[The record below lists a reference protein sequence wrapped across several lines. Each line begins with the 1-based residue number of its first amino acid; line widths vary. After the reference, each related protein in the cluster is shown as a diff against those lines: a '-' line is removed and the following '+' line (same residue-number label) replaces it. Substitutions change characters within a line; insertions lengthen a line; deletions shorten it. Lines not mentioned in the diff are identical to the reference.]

1 MKQILFSN
9 RVFEEYLLA
18 EIILSDN
25 VSLTLGGIY
34 RSPSANKAESTEL
47 LIDFIQKVCDRHPS
61 HLLLVG
67 DFNYN
72 DVNWETFT
80 MNASSSDPKPSEDFL
95 EVLST
100 CSLYQHVSEP
110 TRFKQGVSPSLLDL
124 VITNEEGMIS
134 DLSYLPPLGKVTIY
148 PYSFPSI

>member
-1 MKQILFSN
+1 M
-9 RVFEEYLLA
+9 EYLLA
-18 EIILSDN
+18 EIILPDN
-25 VSLTLGGIY
+25 VSLTLGGIH

-61 HLLLVG
+61 HLLP
-67 DFNYN
+67 
-72 DVNWETFT
+72 
-80 MNASSSDPKPSEDFL
+80 DPKPSEDFL

-134 DLSYLPPLGKVTIY
+134 ELLY
-148 PYSFPSI
+148 